1 LTKAQQSSKEV
12 VSSVGQS
19 QAPSEMSGRQLQLV
33 PAAGIVS
40 CSSLR
45 RGPWRCISENDLW
58 DSNSNSN
65 GNSTTQTEILP

>member
-1 LTKAQQSSKEV
+1 M

-19 QAPSEMSGRQLQLV
+19 QVPSEVSVSGRQLHPVPV

-45 RGPWRCISENDLW
+45 RGPWRCISEID
-58 DSNSNSN
+58 
-65 GNSTTQTEILP
+65 